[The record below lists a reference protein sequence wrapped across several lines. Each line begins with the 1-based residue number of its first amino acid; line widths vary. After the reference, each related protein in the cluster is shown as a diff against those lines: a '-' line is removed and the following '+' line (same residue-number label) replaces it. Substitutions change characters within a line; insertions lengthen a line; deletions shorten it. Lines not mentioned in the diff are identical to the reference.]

1 MRWNRFLE
9 HLSIKP
15 FRSGEAQYLKQIYW
29 NKLLESRE
37 TITQT
42 IKQYPEL
49 YSRCVVVSDWFN
61 RMLYGQSAQITSP
74 ATSISQMTS
83 QIPFMIT
90 VAMKKQL
97 KALGWTVEQISLLTP
112 LEASK
117 IIANKMN
124 PEEYFS
130 LESRKPTDDKDK
142 E

>member
-1 MRWNRFLE
+1 
-9 HLSIKP
+9 
-15 FRSGEAQYLKQIYW
+15 
-29 NKLLESRE
+29 
-37 TITQT
+37 
-42 IKQYPEL
+42 
-49 YSRCVVVSDWFN
+49 
-61 RMLYGQSAQITSP
+61 
-74 ATSISQMTS
+74 
-83 QIPFMIT
+83 
-90 VAMKKQL
+90 MKKQL